1 LRTVMTYV
9 REIFVI
15 LLMGLVSI
23 IPAKF
28 AHAETVLSK
37 EDAEAMFNLSFSK
50 WKQNVL
56 AVQEAGLAKYD
67 SLAPL
72 EVTMIAD
79 VPFGR
84 VVTTPSYKSAKLL
97 PWKLSVAIIF
107 EREASQLLL
116 SLPSSEHKKSI
127 SEIYFEM
134 MPDYTV
140 MTEIFLPNA
149 DGFVVKNFQLFRY
162 ENFPP
167 WDAAAEKYKGCWQK
181 CLKCE
186 GS

>member
-1 LRTVMTYV
+1 MRKT
-9 REIFVI
+9 FVI
-15 LLMGLVSI
+15 LLIGLVAI

-37 EDAEAMFNLSFSK
+37 EDAEAMFSLSFSE

-56 AVQEAGLAKYD
+56 AAKKAGFAKYD

-79 VPFGR
+79 APFGR
-84 VVTTPSYKSAKLL
+84 VVTTPSYKSAKSL
-97 PWKLSVAIIF
+97 PWKLSVAIVF

-116 SLPSSEHKKSI
+116 SLPSSEHKKAI
-127 SEIYFEM
+127 SEIYLEM

-149 DGFVVKNFQLFRY
+149 DGLVVKNFQLFRY
-162 ENFPP
+162 GNFPP
-167 WDAAAEKYKGCWQK
+167 LDAAAKKYKGCWQK
-181 CLKCE
+181 CLKY
-186 GS
+186 GGG